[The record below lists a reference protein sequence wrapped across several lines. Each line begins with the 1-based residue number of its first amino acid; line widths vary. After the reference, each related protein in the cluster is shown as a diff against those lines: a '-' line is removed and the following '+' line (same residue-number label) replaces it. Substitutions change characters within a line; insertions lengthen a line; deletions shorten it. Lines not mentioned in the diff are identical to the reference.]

1 MTATVPPATGPP
13 ATGPPAPVG
22 ELLRQWRARRR
33 LSQLDL
39 ASQADISTRHLSFV
53 ETGRSAPSREMVLHL
68 ADQLEVPLRERN
80 DLLLA
85 AGYAPVYPEGRMD
98 SEPMAAVR
106 AAVRQLLDGHEPY
119 PAMAVD
125 RRWNMLDANGSIAV
139 LTDGVAADLLE
150 PPANVLRASLH
161 PRGVAPRIMNLGE
174 CRAHLLSR
182 LRRQAVLTGD
192 PELAALHDELRRYP
206 CDQPEPQV
214 ELPGPGDVFVPLR
227 IRHQGAE
234 LAFFST
240 FTTVGTPMDITVS
253 ELMIESFFPADAATA
268 SVMRA
273 RAA

>member
-1 MTATVPPATGPP
+1 MTAAITTA
-13 ATGPPAPVG
+13 AAPSAAVG

-33 LSQLDL
+33 LSQLEL
-39 ASQADISTRHLSFV
+39 ASQADVSTRHLSFV
-53 ETGRSAPSREMVLHL
+53 ETGRAAPSREMVLHL

-85 AGYAPVYPEGRMD
+85 AGFAPVYPEGAMD

-139 LTDGVAADLLE
+139 FTDDVAQDLLE
-150 PPANVLRASLH
+150 PPPNVLRVCLH
-161 PRGVAPRIMNLGE
+161 PRGMAPRVRNLGE
-174 CRAHLLSR
+174 CRAHLLAR

-192 PELAALHDELRRYP
+192 AELAALYDELSQYP

-214 ELPGPGDVFVPLR
+214 DVPGPGDVFVPLR
-227 IRHQGAE
+227 VVHRGTE

-240 FTTVGTPMDITVS
+240 FTTIGTPLDVTVA

-268 SVMRA
+268 AAMRD